1 MKKENKKYLFCN
13 VEKEDKVD
21 IPIGKFSKTKR
32 LFNMNKVYS
41 KAEVIALLHFRYN
54 LNILQYH
61 NKYMINGVYMT
72 TSTDDVLFF
81 RSPRSP
87 QLRSAGDGHRHVEYR
102 RHHVYIVSTQ
112 WATEKAMTHH
122 PTQLNCQHIQGQIQG
137 SVQDPPPPLLG
148 DPQTSKRGKKL
159 EYTAF

>member
-1 MKKENKKYLFCN
+1 
-13 VEKEDKVD
+13 
-21 IPIGKFSKTKR
+21 
-32 LFNMNKVYS
+32 MNKVYS
-41 KAEVIALLHFRYN
+41 KAEVIALPHFRYN

-72 TSTDDVLFF
+72 TSTDNVLFF

-87 QLRSAGDGHRHVEYR
+87 QLRPAGDGHRHVEYR

-122 PTQLNCQHIQGQIQG
+122 PTQLNC
-137 SVQDPPPPLLG
+137 
-148 DPQTSKRGKKL
+148 
-159 EYTAF
+159 